1 MHFTILKLIH
11 NMSFGIQNSLSYAG
25 NTFVESGSLREF
37 FDINLARAGSQ
48 SSYDA
53 SHLYL
58 TLNLTNFEWDEIT
71 AHEIT
76 LLC

>member
-11 NMSFGIQNSLSYAG
+11 NMLFGIQNSLSYAG

-37 FDINLARAGSQ
+37 FNINVAIAGSQ
-48 SSYDA
+48 SSYDS

-58 TLNLTNFEWDEIT
+58 PLNLTNFK
-71 AHEIT
+71 
-76 LLC
+76 